1 MRKPIVG
8 LLPLYLE
15 LYDLTA
21 PEVRPDIDAAYV
33 KTIRLLEEKGLVVK
47 TVPVCRLEKEFAEAV
62 AFFEAEHADAIITL
76 HLAYSPSLKA
86 ESALVSTKLPLIVLD
101 TTPGYTYDQYTPL
114 SALMRNHGIHGV
126 QDMCN
131 RLLRN
136 GKKFSIFAGH
146 MEHSN
151 VLDRVAAAARGAMAA
166 QSLRNARVGLVGDVF
181 VGMGD
186 FQIPFGEL
194 ERDLGILIIPYDF
207 KEAEKRI
214 AAVTSAEID
223 AAYTYDQTAYAVEEG
238 LSREVYDR
246 SAGTALG
253 LRKWIDEQ
261 KLNALSINYL
271 ATEGSNPG
279 LPVMPFTE
287 CSQAMARGVGYA
299 GEGDVLT
306 AAFVGALLSA
316 FPETTF
322 TEMFCPDWEH
332 GTVFLSHMGEV
343 NPNVIDGKPRLVE
356 KDFPFTSAKNP
367 TVLYGT
373 LKGGQAVFVN
383 FVPFGKGEY
392 QLTIV
397 PGEVMEIRGENTM
410 KDSVNGWFR
419 PDVSLETLLEEYSRV
434 GASHHSALIYGN
446 VVQELIT
453 MADCLGCKCHVIS
466 KDR

>member
-1 MRKPIVG
+1 MRKPVIG

-15 LYDLTA
+15 LYDLTT
-21 PEVRPDIDAAYV
+21 PEVRPDIDTAYA
-33 KTIRLLEEKGLVVK
+33 KTTRLLEQEGLVVK
-47 TVPVCRLEKEFAEAV
+47 TVPVCRLEKEFAQAV
-62 AFFEAEHADAIITL
+62 AYFEAEHVDAIVTL
-76 HLAYSPSLKA
+76 HLAYSPSL
-86 ESALVSTKLPLIVLD
+86 EVERVLVSTKLPLIVLD

-146 MEHSN
+146 MEHSD

-166 QSLRNARVGLVGDVF
+166 HSLRNARVGLVGDVF
-181 VGMGD
+181 TGMGD
-186 FQIPFGEL
+186 FQIPFDEL
-194 ERDLGILIIPYDF
+194 ERDLGIQVIPYDF
-207 KEAEKRI
+207 EEAEKRI
-214 AAVTSAEID
+214 AAVTAAEINESY
-223 AAYTYDQTAYAVEEG
+223 AHDQAAYAVEES
-238 LSREVYDR
+238 LSRAVYDR
-246 SAGTALG
+246 SAKTALSV
-253 LRKWIDEQ
+253 RKWIDEQ

-279 LPVMPFTE
+279 LPIMPFTE
-287 CSQAMARGVGYA
+287 CSQSMARGIGYA

-316 FPETTF
+316 FPEATF

-343 NPNVIDGKPRLVE
+343 NPDVIDGKPRLVE
-356 KDFPFTSAKNP
+356 KDFPFTNAENP

-383 FVPFGKGEY
+383 FVPFGNGEY
-392 QLTIV
+392 QLTIA
-397 PGEVMEIRGENTM
+397 PGEVLEIRGENTM
-410 KDSVNGWFR
+410 KDSVNGWFK
-419 PDVSLETLLEEYSRV
+419 PDVSLETLLEEYSKV
-434 GASHHSALIYGN
+434 GASHHSALVYGD
-446 VVQELIT
+446 VVQDLQA
-453 MADCLGCKCHVIS
+453 MADCLGCKCCVIS
-466 KDR
+466 KNR

>member
-21 PEVRPDIDAAYV
+21 LEVRPDIDAAYA
-33 KTIRLLEEKGLVVK
+33 KTTRLLEEKGLVVK

-62 AFFEAEHADAIITL
+62 AYFEAEHADAIITL
-76 HLAYSPSLKA
+76 HLAYSPSLEA
-86 ESALVSTKLPLIVLD
+86 ESALVSTKLPLIILD
-101 TTPGYTYDQYTPL
+101 TTPGYTYDQHTPR
-114 SALMRNHGIHGV
+114 SALMCNHGIHGV

-151 VLDRVAAAARGAMAA
+151 VLDRAAAAARGAMAA

-181 VGMGD
+181 AGMGD
-186 FQIPFGEL
+186 FQAPFGEL
-194 ERDLGILIIPYDF
+194 ERDLGILVIPYDF
-207 KEAEKRI
+207 IEAEKRI

-223 AAYTYDQTAYAVEEG
+223 AAYTYDQTVYAVEEG
-238 LSREVYDR
+238 LPREVYDR
-246 SAGTALG
+246 SARTALA
-253 LRKWIDEQ
+253 LRKWIEKQ

-279 LPVMPFTE
+279 LPIMPFTE
-287 CSQAMARGVGYA
+287 CSQTMARGIGYA

-343 NPNVIDGKPRLVE
+343 NPNVIDGRPRLVE

-367 TVLYGT
+367 MVLYGT
-373 LKGGQAVFVN
+373 LKGGQAVLAN
-383 FVPFGKGEY
+383 LAPFGKGEY

-434 GASHHSALIYGN
+434 GASHHSALVYGN
-446 VVQELIT
+446 VGQELIT